1 MRRRRT
7 GTRVRRPAGAGAA
20 AAAVVVAAAVSAA
33 GCSARTEIDPSATGP
48 ATTTVT
54 ADPAP
59 PPVGT
64 APAPPTDTAAP
75 VTAAATTAPSTAP
88 ASTPPPTTPP
98 PPEVVCPEWSSEVVG
113 AVPEALAELSG
124 LAVSPTRTDAV
135 WAHNDSGDT
144 ARLFAITAD
153 GTVLTE
159 LRVGG
164 LAFDWEDIAT
174 TTAPDGRAVVW
185 VADTGDNLGVRPSGS
200 LVRVPEPDLTDPE
213 PRLDARGAASVRVRY
228 AGEGSPDVEALIAD
242 PATGDLLLVTK
253 STGTADVHR
262 IVAADLDDGEATTE
276 VIATITVPDGRFGPT
291 GATVAGD
298 GSLIAIRTPRAA
310 LVWPSSPGRPVADVL
325 AARPDAP
332 CAFELEPGEAIA
344 ASADGSE
351 LLVASEGEGSD
362 ITRYRRV
369 S

>member
-1 MRRRRT
+1 MRRT
-7 GTRVRRPAGAGAA
+7 CTSAPVVVLSALL
-20 AAAVVVAAAVSAA
+20 AAAVVA
-33 GCSARTEIDPSATGP
+33 CSARTEIDPAAGTSTAGEPTPPTETVPTSTSVP
-48 ATTTVT
+48 A
-54 ADPAP
+54 
-59 PPVGT
+59 T
-64 APAPPTDTAAP
+64 APAPAETTAP
-75 VTAAATTAPSTAP
+75 VSVATTTPSTAP
-88 ASTPPPTTPP
+88 AATPAPAVPAPD
-98 PPEVVCPEWSSEVVG
+98 VICPEWSSEVVG

-124 LAVSPTRTDAV
+124 LAVSPTRADAV

-174 TTAPDGRAVVW
+174 ATAPDGRAVVW

-200 LVRVPEPDLTDPE
+200 LVRVPEPDLADPE

-228 AGEGSPDVEALIAD
+228 AGDGSPDVEALIAD

-262 IVAADLDDGEATTE
+262 IAAADLDDGEATTE
-276 VIATITVPDGRFGPT
+276 VVAAIAVPDERFGPT
-291 GATVAGD
+291 GATVAAD

-310 LVWPSSPGRPVADVL
+310 LVWPSTPGRPVADVL
-325 AARPDAP
+325 AAQPDAP
-332 CAFELEPGEAIA
+332 CTFALEPGEAIA
-344 ASADGSE
+344 ASPDGSE

-362 ITRYRRV
+362 ITSYRRV
-369 S
+369 A